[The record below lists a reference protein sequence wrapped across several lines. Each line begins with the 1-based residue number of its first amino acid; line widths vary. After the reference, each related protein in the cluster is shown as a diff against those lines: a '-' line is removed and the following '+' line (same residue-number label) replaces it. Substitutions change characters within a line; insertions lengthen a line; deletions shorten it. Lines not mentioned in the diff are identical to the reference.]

1 MEGQRRKLRLG
12 DVLLN
17 NGVISSEQLTKALE
31 QQKGSGKKLGEVL
44 VEEGYATEDAIA
56 GALARQMNLEM
67 VNLQNITVAPDILNL
82 VPMNVLKK
90 DVVSMLRT
98 DPMS

>member
-44 VEEGYATEDAIA
+44 VDFTIHFVR
-56 GALARQMNLEM
+56 ALRAARQRRESG
-67 VNLQNITVAPDILNL
+67 QAPQTEWMHEECT
-82 VPMNVLKK
+82 P
-90 DVVSMLRT
+90 
-98 DPMS
+98 